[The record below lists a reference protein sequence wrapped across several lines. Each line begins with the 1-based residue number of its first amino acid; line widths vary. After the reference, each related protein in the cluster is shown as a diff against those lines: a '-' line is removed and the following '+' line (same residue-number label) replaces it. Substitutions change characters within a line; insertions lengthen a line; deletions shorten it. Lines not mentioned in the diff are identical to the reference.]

1 MQWSHHKGPCFSFL
15 VSQKARLLP
24 SSFSVSLWVLLNH
37 DSWSRSKSC
46 NWPAWG
52 TPCSPVWVNNMSPG
66 ALSRNNLQPK
76 ELFAHH
82 HFFWHFIFNEC
93 LQTLY
98 FWCLKVN
105 FYHTTAVI
113 ASALCFAHFGEAFVH
128 REHMSITISIIF
140 YDKIF
145 AVEAHYK

>member
-1 MQWSHHKGPCFSFL
+1 MIGCRCCLFSVLCIHLHSAVYWKHEGRNYWLRGMQWSHYKGTSFSFL
-15 VSQKARLLP
+15 VSQKALLLP

-46 NWPAWG
+46 NWSAWG
-52 TPCSPVWVNNMSPG
+52 TPCSPVWVNNMCPG

-98 FWCLKVN
+98 IFG
-105 FYHTTAVI
+105 
-113 ASALCFAHFGEAFVH
+113 AS
-128 REHMSITISIIF
+128 RWIF
-140 YDKIF
+140 IRLLR
-145 AVEAHYK
+145 